1 MKKSILAT
9 AIASATALLV
19 SANALAYQSSEAEPN
34 ILEVAAGAGQF
45 TTLLTAIE
53 QAGLSDAL
61 AGEGPFTVFAPTD
74 EAFGAIPED
83 DLAAIL
89 ADQDTLTAI
98 LTYHVVEGAVTSAAV
113 VELDSATTLQ
123 GSDITITVGEGGVQ
137 VDEANVVTVDIEA
150 SNGIIHVIDAVIT
163 P

>member
-1 MKKSILAT
+1 MRKAML
-9 AIASATALLV
+9 ASAIGSAVAMLV
-19 SANALAYQSSEAEPN
+19 SANVLAYQGNEAEPN

-53 QAGLSDAL
+53 EAGLSDAL

-74 EAFGAIPED
+74 EAFAAIPED

-89 ADQDTLTAI
+89 ADQETLTAI
-98 LTYHVVEGAVTSAAV
+98 LTYHVVEGAVASSEV

-123 GSDITITVGEGGVQ
+123 GSDITITVGDDGVQ
-137 VDEANVVTVDIEA
+137 VDDANVITVDIEA